1 MYISKDLRKTKV
13 KLFSLDSLLLI
24 LEIFRIFQTKSSRGR
39 GRNGSMTMAVRIL
52 AHSFNILEKT
62 IPEET

>member
-39 GRNGSMTMAVRIL
+39 NGSMTMAVRIL